1 MNEKA
6 SERGKLNGRQILFTS
21 RCGKIAI
28 VDRCNYYRSD
38 FYVFTESM
46 QLQSDEFSRH
56 DSFSYVLIYKK
67 KKKNYRIKKHI
78 FKVKDT
84 VLCKTMCFNG

>member
-56 DSFSYVLIYKK
+56 DSFSYILIYKK
-67 KKKNYRIKKHI
+67 KKEKLPHKEAY
-78 FKVKDT
+78 FQ
-84 VLCKTMCFNG
+84 G